1 MPDPCT
7 KAENNNRMKK
17 VVAKFGGSN
26 LKKRED
32 ILKLVR
38 VIKAYDRPM
47 VIVVSAFYGITNRL
61 VKSLEAV
68 KHDEDEIRSLTDFLL
83 SMKEEVIQQHFD
95 DSEIARRTLGE
106 VEQRVS
112 ELKRYL
118 TGIHYIG
125 EVPEFVEDVILS
137 YGERLS
143 SLLLTSILKS
153 KGIDAEEALPEEM
166 PLTTDGEFGNA
177 TVDYK
182 KASAGVKKRLG
193 GDKVYVVPGFY
204 GVSQEG
210 KVTLL
215 GRGGSDY
222 SAAALARCLDAESLD
237 VWKDVEGFMSAD
249 PKLVDAPVLI
259 KELNYTEA
267 AELSYFGAGILHPRT
282 VEPLKGPGIPVRILN
297 IDTFDDDIRCGTRV
311 VSRGTVAD
319 GIIKSVTYSDDFCVL
334 KLRGA
339 GVGVKR
345 GVLAKVSGALDRA
358 GINIKSVIT
367 SQIAI
372 NILLSAKDIKRAY
385 RVIER
390 LELSAITEIE
400 AIEQLSTIATVGEG
414 LLEHPGVAGR
424 IFSALA
430 RKDINIRMIVSGASS
445 VATYFIVA
453 ASDRDPAIKALHD
466 EFF

>member
-1 MPDPCT
+1 M
-7 KAENNNRMKK
+7 RK

-26 LKKRED
+26 LKKKED

-38 VIKAYDRPM
+38 VIRAYNRPM

-61 VKSLEAV
+61 LKTLEAV
-68 KHDEDEIRSLTDFLL
+68 KHDEDEIRTLTDFLL
-83 SMKEEVIQQHFD
+83 SMKEEVIHEHFD
-95 DSEIARRTLGE
+95 DGKIARDTMKE
-106 VEQRVS
+106 VEQRVA

-125 EVPEFVEDVILS
+125 EAPEFVEDVVLS

-143 SLLLTSILKS
+143 SLLLTSILRS
-153 KGIDAEEALPEEM
+153 NGIDAEEALPEEM
-166 PLTTDGEFGNA
+166 PLITDGEFGNA
-177 TVDYK
+177 TVDYQR
-182 KASAGVKKRLG
+182 ASEGVKNRLAD
-193 GDKVYVVPGFY
+193 DKIYVVPGFY
-204 GVSQEG
+204 GVSQDG

-249 PKLVDAPVLI
+249 PKLVDEPVLI
-259 KELNYTEA
+259 RELTYTEA

-282 VEPLKGPGIPVRILN
+282 VEPLKSPGIPVNILN
-297 IDTFDDDIRCGTRV
+297 IDTFKDRIKCGTV
-311 VSRGTVAD
+311 IVGKKTVTD
-319 GIIKSVTYSDDFCVL
+319 DIIKSVTYSDDFCIL

-345 GVLAKVSGALDRA
+345 GVLAKVSGALDKS
-358 GINIKSVIT
+358 GINIKSVLT

-414 LLEHPGVAGR
+414 LLDHPGVAGR

-430 RKDINIRMIVSGASS
+430 RKNINIRMIVSGASS

-453 ASDRDPAIKALHD
+453 ASDRNPAVKALHE

>member
-1 MPDPCT
+1 MR
-7 KAENNNRMKK
+7 KI
-17 VVAKFGGSN
+17 VAKFGGSN

-32 ILKLVR
+32 ILKLVK

-61 VKSLEAV
+61 IKSLEVV
-68 KHDEDEIRSLTDFLL
+68 KKDENEIQSLTEFLL
-83 SMKEEVIQQHFD
+83 SMKEEVIKEHFS
-95 DSEIARRTLGE
+95 DSAIAERTLTAI
-106 VEQRVS
+106 EQRVS

-143 SLLLTSILKS
+143 SLMLTSILQS
-153 KGIDAEEALPEEM
+153 NGIDAEEALPEDM
-166 PLTTDGEFGNA
+166 PLITDGEFGNA
-177 TVDYK
+177 TVDYNR
-182 KASAGVKKRLG
+182 ASVGVKKKLA

-204 GVSQEG
+204 GVSREG

-249 PKLVDAPVLI
+249 PKLVDNPVLI
-259 KELNYTEA
+259 KNLTYTET

-282 VEPLKGPGIPVRILN
+282 VEPLKETGIPVRILN
-297 IDTFDDDIRCGTRV
+297 IDTFNGVITCGTKV
-311 VSRGTVAD
+311 HSNGTVAD

-372 NILLSAKDIKRAY
+372 NLLLSAMDIKRAY
-385 RVIER
+385 SVIER
-390 LELSAITEIE
+390 LELSAITEME

-430 RKDINIRMIVSGASS
+430 RENINIRMIVSGASS

-453 ASDRDPAIKALHD
+453 VSDRDSAIKAIHQ

>member
-1 MPDPCT
+1 
-7 KAENNNRMKK
+7 MKK

-26 LKKRED
+26 LKRKED

-38 VIKAYDRPM
+38 VIKAYGRPM

-61 VKSLEAV
+61 IRSLEVV
-68 KHDEDEIRSLTDFLL
+68 KHDEDEIQSLTGFLL
-83 SMKEEVIQQHFD
+83 SMKEEVIQEHFA
-95 DSEIARRTLGE
+95 DSDIAEKTMTAI
-106 VEQRVS
+106 EQRVS

-143 SLLLTSILKS
+143 SLLLTSILQS
-153 KGIDAEEALPEEM
+153 NGIDAEEALPENM
-166 PLTTDGEFGNA
+166 PLVTDGEFGNA
-177 TVDYK
+177 TVDYS
-182 KASAGVKKRLG
+182 KASAGVKKKLA

-204 GVSQEG
+204 GVSDKG

-222 SAAALARCLDAESLD
+222 SAAALARCLDAKSLD
-237 VWKDVEGFMSAD
+237 VWKDVDGFMSAD
-249 PKLVDAPVLI
+249 PKLVNNPVLI
-259 KELNYTEA
+259 KNLTYTEA

-282 VEPLKGPGIPVRILN
+282 VEPLKETGIPVKIFN
-297 IDTFDDDIRCGTRV
+297 IDTFNGEIICGTTV
-311 VSRGTVAD
+311 HSNGTISAD
-319 GIIKSVTYSDDFCVL
+319 IIKSVTYSDDFCVL

-345 GVLAKVSGALDRA
+345 GILAKVSGALDRA

-367 SQIAI
+367 SQIVI
-372 NILLSAKDIKRAY
+372 NLLLSAKDIKRAY
-385 RVIER
+385 RLIER
-390 LELSAITEIE
+390 LELSAITEME

-430 RKDINIRMIVSGASS
+430 RENINIRMIVSGASS

-453 ASDRDPAIKALHD
+453 ASDRDIAVNTIHK

>member
-1 MPDPCT
+1 MEAKSIKEIKMD
-7 KAENNNRMKK
+7 KI
-17 VVAKFGGSN
+17 VAKFGGSN

-32 ILKLVR
+32 ILKLVK

-61 VKSLEAV
+61 IKSLEAV
-68 KHDEDEIRSLTDFLL
+68 KTDEGEIQSLTGFLL
-83 SMKEEVIQQHFD
+83 SMKEEVIQEHFP
-95 DSEIARRTLGE
+95 DSAIAESTMAV
-106 VEQRVS
+106 VEQRVG

-143 SLLLTSILKS
+143 SLLLTSILQS
-153 KGIDAEEALPEEM
+153 NGIEAEEALPEDM
-166 PLTTDGEFGNA
+166 PLITDGEFGNA
-177 TVDYK
+177 TVDYNR
-182 KASAGVKKRLG
+182 ASAGVKRKLS

-204 GVSQEG
+204 GVSREG

-249 PKLVDAPVLI
+249 PKLVDNPVLI
-259 KELNYTEA
+259 KGLTYTEA

-282 VEPLKGPGIPVRILN
+282 VEPLKEPSIPVRILN
-297 IDTFDDDIRCGTRV
+297 IDTFSGEIACGTKV
-311 VSRGTVAD
+311 HSDGTGAA

-372 NILLSAKDIKRAY
+372 NLLLSAGDIKRAY

-390 LELSAITEIE
+390 MDLSAITEME

-430 RKDINIRMIVSGASS
+430 RENINIRIIVSGASS

-453 ASDRDPAIKALHD
+453 ASDRDSAIKAIHR

>member
-1 MPDPCT
+1 
-7 KAENNNRMKK
+7 MKK

-26 LKKRED
+26 LKKKED

-38 VIKAYDRPM
+38 VIKAYNRPM

-61 VKSLEAV
+61 IHSLDAV
-68 KHDEDEIRSLTDFLL
+68 KKNEDEIRNLTGFLM
-83 SMKEEVIQQHFD
+83 SMKEEAIKEHFTNT
-95 DSEIARRTLGE
+95 EIAGRTLAA

-143 SLLLTSILKS
+143 SLLLAAILQNN
-153 KGIDAEEALPEEM
+153 GIDAEEALPEDM
-166 PLTTDGEFGNA
+166 PLITDGEFGNA
-177 TVDYK
+177 TVEYK
-182 KASAGVKKRLG
+182 KAAQGVKTKLS

-204 GVSQEG
+204 GVSEEG
-210 KVTLL
+210 KITLL

-237 VWKDVEGFMSAD
+237 VWKDVDGFMSAD
-249 PKLVDAPVLI
+249 PKLVDSPVLI
-259 KELNYTEA
+259 KDLTYTEA

-282 VEPLKGPGIPVRILN
+282 VEPLKESNIPVRILN
-297 IDTFDDDIRCGTRV
+297 VDSFDGEIICGTTV
-311 VSRGTVAD
+311 QESGTVAD

-390 LELSAITEIE
+390 LGLSAITEIE

-430 RKDINIRMIVSGASS
+430 KKNINIRMIVSGASS

-453 ASDRDPAIKALHD
+453 ASDRNCAISAIHR

>member
-1 MPDPCT
+1 
-7 KAENNNRMKK
+7 
-17 VVAKFGGSN
+17 
-26 LKKRED
+26 
-32 ILKLVR
+32 
-38 VIKAYDRPM
+38 M

-61 VKSLEAV
+61 IKSLEVV
-68 KHDEDEIRSLTDFLL
+68 KKDENEIQSLTEFLL
-83 SMKEEVIQQHFD
+83 SMKEEVIKEHFS
-95 DSEIARRTLGE
+95 DSAIAERTLTAI
-106 VEQRVS
+106 EQRVS

-143 SLLLTSILKS
+143 SLMLTSILQS
-153 KGIDAEEALPEEM
+153 NGIDAEEALPEDM
-166 PLTTDGEFGNA
+166 PLITDGEFGNA
-177 TVDYK
+177 TVDYNR
-182 KASAGVKKRLG
+182 ASAGVKKKLA

-204 GVSQEG
+204 GVSREG

-222 SAAALARCLDAESLD
+222 SAAALARCLDSESLD

-249 PKLVDAPVLI
+249 PKLVDNPVLI
-259 KELNYTEA
+259 KNLTYTET

-282 VEPLKGPGIPVRILN
+282 VEPLKEIGIPVRILN
-297 IDTFDDDIRCGTRV
+297 IDTFNGVIACGTKV
-311 VSRGTVAD
+311 HSNGTVAD

-372 NILLSAKDIKRAY
+372 NLLLSAKDIKQAY
-385 RVIER
+385 RLIER
-390 LELSAITEIE
+390 LGLSAITEME

-430 RKDINIRMIVSGASS
+430 RENINIRMIVSGASS

-453 ASDRDPAIKALHD
+453 ASDRDSATKAIHQ

>member
-1 MPDPCT
+1 MG
-7 KAENNNRMKK
+7 NRKLKNREGIKK
-17 VVAKFGGSN
+17 KIVAKFGGSN
-26 LKKRED
+26 LKKKKD
-32 ILKLVR
+32 ILKLVK
-38 VIKAYDRPM
+38 VIKAYDKPM

-61 VKSLEAV
+61 IKSLEAV
-68 KHDEDEIRSLTDFLL
+68 KKDEGEINSLTDFLL
-83 SMKEEVIQQHFD
+83 SMKEEVIKEHFTD
-95 DSEIARRTLGE
+95 REIATETLALI
-106 VEQRVS
+106 EQRVA

-143 SLLLTSILKS
+143 SLLLAAILKNN
-153 KGIDAEEALPEEM
+153 GIDAEEALPEDM

-177 TVDYK
+177 TVDFK
-182 KASAGVKKRLG
+182 RSETLVKKRLA

-204 GVSQEG
+204 GVSAEG

-222 SAAALARCLDAESLD
+222 SAAALARCLEAASLD
-237 VWKDVEGFMSAD
+237 VWKDVDGFMSAD
-249 PKLVDAPVLI
+249 PKLVDRPVLI
-259 KELNYTEA
+259 KSLTYTEA

-282 VEPLKGPGIPVRILN
+282 VEPLKETGIPIRILN
-297 IDTFDDDIRCGTRV
+297 IDTFENEISFGTKV
-311 VSRGTVAD
+311 HGSETITD

-345 GVLAKVSGALDRA
+345 GVLAKVSGALDHA

-372 NILLSAKDIKRAY
+372 NLLLSAKDIKRAF

-390 LELSAITEIE
+390 LGLSAITEIE

-430 RKDINIRMIVSGASS
+430 RENINIRMIVSGASS

-453 ASDRDPAIKALHD
+453 ASDRDTAISAIHR